1 MLMLS
6 YLCFSKEK
14 RELWSVRCGYAGCDD
29 INEWSFGG
37 PGKKW
42 SGKVSVGLTLGFP
55 K

>member
-14 RELWSVRCGYAGCDD
+14 RDILSVGCGSVGCDVR
-29 INEWSFGG
+29 NLWSFGG

-42 SGKVSVGLTLGFP
+42 SVKVPVGLTLGFP